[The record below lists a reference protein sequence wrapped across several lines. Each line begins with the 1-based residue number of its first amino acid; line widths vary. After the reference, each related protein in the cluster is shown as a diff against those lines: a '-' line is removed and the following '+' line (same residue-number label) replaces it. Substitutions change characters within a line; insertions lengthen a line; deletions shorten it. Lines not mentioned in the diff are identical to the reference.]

1 MSRGMPGQGQGL
13 PSVEP
18 ERPSFGQRLENYFSN
33 IGGLDVGGLQ
43 VGQDFTEEER
53 NLARNRGLQQFLY
66 ALSAGARGEDP
77 LAAGLEVR
85 RMQEQQQLTKEQKE
99 FQKQINEQIDLQD
112 IPESQ
117 KTLLKR
123 LSPQE
128 QYTALYSIDKAKERR
143 IVKGADGYNYY
154 ADTGERVLP
163 GVVQD
168 TDKPKEFAMKQDVA
182 GYWRYTEGPQ
192 KGERV
197 FAGVEKP
204 EEKPDIKDESSLRKE
219 FNAESKT
226 FKDISGSYAKV
237 LATDPTAAGD
247 VSLIF
252 QYMKMLDPGSVVR
265 EGEQATAAQ
274 ARGVPEAILS
284 LYNRL
289 VTGERLTAP
298 QREDFRNQA
307 QNIYY
312 NALEDQSLN
321 VIRYTGIAQDKGFKP
336 SNIIFDYSVNIPLLE
351 FENELEKQTVNALQ
365 ELDPSKYDEKQ
376 LKIIAKVL
384 AKKLKEGS

>member
-1 MSRGMPGQGQGL
+1 MSRGMPGQ
-13 PSVEP
+13 PP
-18 ERPSFGQRLENYFSN
+18 KPSFGQRFENLFARV
-33 IGGLDVGGLQ
+33 GGLDVGGLQ
-43 VGQDFTEEER
+43 AGQDFTEQER
-53 NLARNRGLQQFLY
+53 NLARNKGLQQFLY
-66 ALSAGARGEDP
+66 ALGAGVKGEDP
-77 LAAGLEVR
+77 VAAGLQLR
-85 RMQEQQQLTKEQKE
+85 RVQEEEEQKKQQAE
-99 FQKQINEQIDLQD
+99 LQKELNKEIDLLGL
-112 IPESQ
+112 PESQ

-168 TDKPKEFAMKQDVA
+168 TDKPKEYAMKQDVA

-274 ARGVPEAILS
+274 ARGVPEGILS

-321 VIRYTGIAQDKGFKP
+321 VIRYTGIAEDKGFKP
-336 SNIIFDYSVNIPLLE
+336 SNIVFDYSVNIPLLE

-376 LKIIAKVL
+376 LKILAKVL

>member
-1 MSRGMPGQGQGL
+1 MSLGKLSPKAGVALLGL
-13 PSVEP
+13 GSAL
-18 ERPSFGQRLENYFSN
+18 R
-33 IGGLDVGGLQ
+33 
-43 VGQDFTEEER
+43 GQDPAQAVLGAQRVLLEREEREEEK
-53 NLARNRGLQQFLY
+53 
-66 ALSAGARGEDP
+66 AL
-77 LAAGLEVR
+77 
-85 RMQEQQQLTKEQKE
+85 KEQVNKA
-99 FQKQINEQIDLQD
+99 IDASNL
-112 IPESQ
+112 PESQ
-117 KTLLKR
+117 KELLKR

-128 QYTALYSIDKAKERR
+128 QYTALYSIDKAKDRR

-168 TDKPKEFAMKQDVA
+168 IDKPKEYDMKQDVA

-192 KGERV
+192 KRERV
-197 FAGVEKP
+197 FPDVEKP

-237 LATDPTAAGD
+237 LGTDPTAAGD

-265 EGEQATAAQ
+265 EGEQATAAE
-274 ARGVPEAILS
+274 ARGVPEGILS

-321 VIRYTGIAQDKGFKP
+321 VIRYTGIAEDKGFKP
-336 SNIIFDYSVNIPLLE
+336 SNIVFDYSVNIPLLE

-376 LKIIAKVL
+376 LKILAKVL